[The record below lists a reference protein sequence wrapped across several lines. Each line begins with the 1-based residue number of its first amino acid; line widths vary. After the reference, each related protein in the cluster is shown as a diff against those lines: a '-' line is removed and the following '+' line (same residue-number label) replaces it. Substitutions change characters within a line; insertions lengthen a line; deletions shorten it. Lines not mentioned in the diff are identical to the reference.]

1 MKKKISIVTPT
12 YNEHDNM
19 KKLCEEISKE
29 LSQTNY
35 DYEHI
40 VIDNSSEDD
49 TIQILKDLANIF
61 EKKNIKE
68 IDKTSDLENFDSL
81 IILQIINLAKIR
93 YKKQIDGRKIA
104 NCKKISD
111 IIALFI

>member
-1 MKKKISIVTPT
+1 LFKII
-12 YNEHDNM
+12 NM
-19 KKLCEEISKE
+19 NKINDK
-29 LSQTNY
+29 
-35 DYEHI
+35 
-40 VIDNSSEDD
+40 
-49 TIQILKDLANIF
+49 ILKELANIF

-81 IILQIINLAKIR
+81 IILQIMNLAKIR
-93 YKKQIDGRKIA
+93 FKKEIEGRKIA

>member
-1 MKKKISIVTPT
+1 MDKKNNK
-12 YNEHDNM
+12 
-19 KKLCEEISKE
+19 
-29 LSQTNY
+29 
-35 DYEHI
+35 
-40 VIDNSSEDD
+40 
-49 TIQILKDLANIF
+49 ILKDLANIF

-81 IILQIINLAKIR
+81 IILQIMNLAKIR

-104 NCKKISD
+104 NCKKISE

>member
-1 MKKKISIVTPT
+1 MNKVNNK
-12 YNEHDNM
+12 
-19 KKLCEEISKE
+19 
-29 LSQTNY
+29 
-35 DYEHI
+35 
-40 VIDNSSEDD
+40 
-49 TIQILKDLANIF
+49 ILKELANIF

-81 IILQIINLAKIR
+81 IILQIMNLAKIS
-93 YKKQIDGRKIA
+93 YKKQIEGRKIA

>member
-1 MKKKISIVTPT
+1 MNKVNDK
-12 YNEHDNM
+12 
-19 KKLCEEISKE
+19 
-29 LSQTNY
+29 
-35 DYEHI
+35 
-40 VIDNSSEDD
+40 
-49 TIQILKDLANIF
+49 ILKQLANIF

-81 IILQIINLAKIR
+81 VILQIMNLAKIR

-111 IIALFI
+111 IIDLFI